1 MVVLERIEELDTIY
15 NSHCNS
21 EKEKTNLTK
30 PNGSIELHNVT
41 LFLNNKL
48 VLKEISINFEPT
60 LINGIM
66 GCNGSGKTTILN
78 LINRVYSI
86 DSGIIKVSNQNI
98 DDIKY
103 HSLQENFA
111 FVKQNPVLFD
121 LSLIDNILL
130 FDGSEKI
137 TQEELKNACEAV
149 NLLDDINKMPYGF
162 STEFNDQNKLSVG
175 QTQKLQI
182 ARMLLM
188 NRPIILIDE
197 ATVNLDE
204 NSKEKIYNLFRD
216 LSKSK
221 TIILAT
227 NSDKDKLLCDNINY
241 LK

>member
-1 MVVLERIEELDTIY
+1 
-15 NSHCNS
+15 
-21 EKEKTNLTK
+21 
-30 PNGSIELHNVT
+30 
-41 LFLNNKL
+41 
-48 VLKEISINFEPT
+48 
-60 LINGIM
+60 M

-175 QTQKLQI
+175 QTRKLQI